1 MSGRVIVA
9 SPEPLAA
16 ATPGSWRREAAP
28 GGRRGVGDGHCWPSP
43 AQELLLGAALIEGPR
58 GRAAWAELRMTLDVD
73 TIDYASHAVLPL
85 LYRRLK
91 DAGIDDPL
99 LGLFKGIHRY
109 NWARNQALLE
119 AFVPALRQL
128 HDAGI
133 PLALLKGAALTATTY
148 ADPGLRAMADVDVLV
163 PTAARRAAIDVL
175 AAAGLIPVS
184 GYSPD
189 AVDHA
194 APSFTPSYAFRDHQN
209 RELDLHWQVL
219 HNSRQPDAD
228 DEFWAAM
235 RSAECRGLPVKVLDP
250 ADQLL
255 HVIAHGLRWNQVPPL
270 RWVIDAV
277 LILRQPETGL
287 DVMRLVE
294 QARRRRLVVPVRQAL
309 EYLKQCFD
317 APVPDAAMAALR
329 RSPTSV
335 LERWEARIEASD
347 PAGHRPVER
356 ALLEFQD
363 ATRRRTPLGKRPGW
377 GIRLAALAACRGLDA
392 RRQLPA
398 DLLLGRPGL
407 PHHPRAG
414 PTAVIAEGDRLQATR
429 AAGFYRVAGHGWS
442 MPESHG
448 TWSIRR
454 RAQIRLVVA
463 ERSGLPLALS
473 FAGQA
478 FVGEGWND
486 QSLVV
491 AINGRRLAR
500 WRCRPGGPRLAP
512 ARIAIPPAAAAAGI
526 LDLRFCVAR
535 LGSPY
540 ELGNGEDVRRLGFV
554 ISWLSVAPLPALRL
568 GQRLDLG
575 DGATADLFLADGWK
589 RTAQGAELD
598 TAGRLVLRLATTPP
612 RPLRLTATLSAVARA
627 PAPDHVELAINRRP
641 IARWRPPGDADGP
654 VACSAVL
661 PARLPGTD
669 SAMTIE
675 LRVLLN
681 RPVADLDRP
690 ALCLASLVI
699 DAA

>member
-1 MSGRVIVA
+1 MIVA
-9 SPEPLAA
+9 SPEPIAA
-16 ATPGSWRREAAP
+16 VEPGSWRREAAP
-28 GGRRGVGDGHCWPSP
+28 GGGRGVGDGHCWPSP
-43 AQELLLGAALIEGPR
+43 AQELLLAAALIEGPR
-58 GRAAWAELRMTLDVD
+58 GRAAWAELRATLDVD

-85 LYRRLK
+85 LYRQLK

-99 LGLFKGIHRY
+99 LGIFKGIHRY
-109 NWARNQALLE
+109 NWARNQALIE
-119 AFVPALRQL
+119 AFVPILRQL
-128 HDAGI
+128 HDGGI
-133 PLALLKGAALTATTY
+133 PIALLKGAALMATTY

-163 PTAARRAAIDVL
+163 PTAARRAAIDIL

-184 GYSPD
+184 GFSPD

-194 APSFTPSYAFRDHQN
+194 APSFTPSYAFRDRQN
-209 RELDLHWQVL
+209 HELDLHWQVL
-219 HNSRQPDAD
+219 HHSRQPDAD

-235 RSAECRGLPVKVLDP
+235 RDAECRGLRVKVLDP

-294 QARRRRLVVPVRQAL
+294 QAQRRCLVVPVRQAL
-309 EYLKQCFD
+309 EYLKQRFD
-317 APVPDAAMAALR
+317 APVPDAAIATLR
-329 RSPTSV
+329 RSPTSF
-335 LERWEARIEASD
+335 LERWETRIETSD
-347 PAGHRPVER
+347 PAGHRAIDR
-356 ALLEFQD
+356 MLLEFQD

-414 PTAVIAEGDRLQATR
+414 PTAVIAEGGRLQATR
-429 AAGFYRVAGHGWS
+429 AAGFYRLAGHGWS

-454 RAQIRLVVA
+454 RAQIRLVVTD
-463 ERSGLPLALS
+463 RSGLPLALS
-473 FAGQA
+473 FAGHA

-500 WRCRPGGPRLAP
+500 WRCRPGAPGLVP
-512 ARIAIPPAAAAAGI
+512 ARVVIPPAVAAAGI

-540 ELGNGEDVRRLGFV
+540 ELGIGDDVRRLGFV
-554 ISWLSVAPLPALRL
+554 VSWLSVAPLPALRL

-575 DGATADLFLADGWK
+575 DGAMAELFLADGWK
-589 RTAQGAELD
+589 RTPRGAELD
-598 TAGRLVLRLATTPP
+598 SAGRLVLRLATTAP
-612 RPLRLTATLSAVARA
+612 RPLRLTAMLGAIPGA
-627 PAPDHVELAINRRP
+627 PTPDHVALVINRRP
-641 IARWRPPGDADGP
+641 IARWSPPGHGDGA

-661 PARLPGTD
+661 PTRLLGTD

-675 LRVLLN
+675 LCLARD
-681 RPVADLDRP
+681 RRDAGFDRP
-690 ALCLASLVI
+690 ALCLAALVI